1 MLESAKIQRRMSEVR
16 QELNTLSTKAD
27 PTDDEVRSM
36 GDLGKEYETLEVRF
50 RASLIAEDEERREAG
65 AELETRSDRE
75 RSDLMGR
82 FELAQV
88 VAVLGNERRSLDGAT
103 AEVVEELR
111 SMGGFEGIPV
121 PLEALETRAGETV
134 ASGTPDPIT
143 TRPIVDRLFA
153 DTVAARMGTQ
163 FITIPQ
169 GATEWPVVT
178 QGASAAWADGE
189 TGSIGAAQAFQTVDK
204 SLSPDHTYGV
214 AMKLTRKAL
223 KQSGTAL
230 EQAVRRDMN
239 SAISVGLDAAVFQG
253 TGANGQPLGVLP
265 GAATYGITETAIDA
279 AATWAAIRAAVVR
292 FMTANAAS
300 SASSVRMMLRPEIWD
315 TMDDTAWDAGSGMTE
330 WDRLVKHLGAG
341 NVMLSTNGLAT
352 PAGDPAASSALLT
365 TSAGGLAPI
374 FAGLWGGVDLIR
386 DPFTDASSGTLRL
399 TALLTAD
406 VTVARGAQLEILTGL
421 Q

>member
-1 MLESAKIQRRMSEVR
+1 MLESVKIARRQSQIR
-16 QELNTLSTKAD
+16 QELATLAAKAE
-27 PTDDEVRSM
+27 PSADETRSM
-36 GDLGKEYETLEVRF
+36 ETLDAEYRTNETRY
-50 RASLIAEDEERREAG
+50 RAALIAEDEERREAG
-65 AELETRSDRE
+65 AELETRTDRE
-75 RSDLMGR
+75 RADLLGR
-82 FELAQV
+82 FELSQV

-103 AEVVEELR
+103 AEVVEEMR
-111 SMGGFEGIPV
+111 GAGGFEGIPV
-121 PLEALETRAGETV
+121 PLEALEVRAGETI

-153 DTVAARMGTQ
+153 DTVAARMGTN

-189 TGSIGAAQAFQTVDK
+189 TASVGAAQPFQTVDK

-214 AMKLTRKAL
+214 AMKLTRKSL

-239 SAISVGLDAAVFQG
+239 SAINVGLDAAIFQG
-253 TGANGQPLGVLP
+253 TGANGQPLGVLT

-279 AATWAAIRAAVVR
+279 AATWGAIRAAVVR

-300 SASSVRMMLRPEIWD
+300 SASSVRLMLRPEVWD
-315 TMDDTAWDAGSGMTE
+315 TMDEAIWDAGSGMTE
-330 WDRLVKHLGAG
+330 FDRLVKHLGAS
-341 NVMLSTNGLAT
+341 NVMLMTNGLAAPT
-352 PAGDPAASSALLT
+352 GSPAASSALLT

-374 FAGLWGGVDLIR
+374 FAGLWGGIDLIR
-386 DPFTDASSGTLRL
+386 DPYTDASSGTLRL

-406 VTVARGAQLEILTGL
+406 VTVARGSQLEILTGL
-421 Q
+421 E